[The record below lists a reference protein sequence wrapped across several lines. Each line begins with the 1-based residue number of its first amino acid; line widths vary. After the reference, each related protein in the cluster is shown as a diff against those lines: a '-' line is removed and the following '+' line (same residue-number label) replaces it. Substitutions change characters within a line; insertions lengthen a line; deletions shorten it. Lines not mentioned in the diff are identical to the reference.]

1 MPQRPQ
7 AVSPPSKREARALA
21 AGLAALAIVTAVF
34 RLVLGVTHGTVISLS
49 FLLIVLFV
57 AAVATLRVAVVI
69 SVLAVLT
76 INYVFLP
83 PVGTFRLEDPANW
96 IALFVFLVVSVVA
109 TRLSLIARER
119 AADAAARRDELGRLF
134 DLSRDVLL
142 TTDARGAL
150 DVLARYVARRFGLDY
165 VAVCLPDAKGGW
177 QLHESAAGT
186 SVEHESLDLAL
197 AAARG
202 ALEFDAGTR
211 TYGGHRQVTTPDGTT
226 LSLTPVR
233 VGTRAVGL
241 LATSGRPIEPGTL
254 DAIAGLAAIAVERAT
269 LLEERQDA
277 ERMRQGAELKSA
289 LLASLSH
296 DLRTPLTAIAAASD
310 NLRSSWGDESHRL
323 EQLSIVASE
332 VARLNRLFQNIVEMA
347 RIETGAVD
355 TTREWV
361 PVSDIVDVAV
371 QQVQPALEE
380 HPLELD
386 VDAQAVVQVDP
397 RLTSAVL
404 AHLLENAGQ
413 YSPAGA
419 PVAIRAQTCDGSL
432 TISVRD
438 RGRGVAPQDLEHL
451 FERFYRGS
459 DARRQA
465 FGTGMGLAIAR
476 GLLAAQEGR
485 VWAENHRDGGA
496 VFTMSLP
503 APARREA
510 TGGASG

>member
-1 MPQRPQ
+1 MARIAQ
-7 AVSPPSKREARALA
+7 AFSPPSQLEARSLA
-21 AGLAALAIVTAVF
+21 AGVAALAIVTAVF
-34 RLVLGVTHGTVISLS
+34 RLVIGVTHGTVISLS
-49 FLLIVLFV
+49 YLLIVLFV
-57 AAVATLRVAVVI
+57 AAIATLRVAVVI
-69 SVLAVLT
+69 SLLAVLT
-76 INYVFLP
+76 INYFFLP

-109 TRLSLIARER
+109 TRLSLTARER
-119 AADAAARRDELGRLF
+119 AGEAAARRDELGRLF

-165 VAVCLPDAKGGW
+165 VAVCLPDAQGGW
-177 QLHESAAGT
+177 RLHESTVGT
-186 SVEHESLDLAL
+186 AMERGALDLAL

-211 TYGGHRQVTTPDGTT
+211 TYGGHRQVTTADGTA
-226 LSLTPVR
+226 LSLTPIR

-241 LATSGRPIEPGTL
+241 LASSGRPIEPGTL
-254 DAIAGLAAIAVERAT
+254 DAVAGLAAIAVERAT

-310 NLRSSWGDESHRL
+310 NLRSSWGTDTQRL
-323 EQLSIVASE
+323 EQLGIVTAE
-332 VARLNRLFQNIVEMA
+332 VTRLNRLFQNIVEMA

-355 TTREWV
+355 ATREWV
-361 PVSDIVDVAV
+361 PVPDIVDAAV
-371 QQVQPALEE
+371 QQVQQALEE
-380 HPLELD
+380 HPLDMD
-386 VDAQAVVQVDP
+386 VDAHAVVHVDP

-413 YSPAGA
+413 YSPAGSS
-419 PVAIRAQTCDGSL
+419 VTISAQAHDASL
-432 TISVRD
+432 TVSVRD
-438 RGRGVAPQDLEHL
+438 RGLGIAPQDLEHL
-451 FERFYRGS
+451 FERFYRGA

-476 GLLAAQEGR
+476 GLLAAQGGR
-485 VWAENHRDGGA
+485 VWAENHPDGGA
-496 VFTMSLP
+496 VFTMSIP
-503 APARREA
+503 APARPA
-510 TGGASG
+510 TTEGASA